1 MFNERAGVFYELR
14 VYWTVSKTFDVDLL
28 ILALIFLSGV
38 ILVEKIGCKV

>member
-28 ILALIFLSGV
+28 ILALIFRPVWGYFGR
-38 ILVEKIGCKV
+38 ENWM